1 MAEKSFV
8 GKLKRGLFMTHT
20 EMIERVR
27 DAFTPELGVDQSVLD
42 ALEESLLGADVGAE
56 ITVELMDS
64 LEETIRRGEIR
75 NIEDLTVRLKAE
87 ARELIPDRAMR
98 TLDPSAEKPF
108 VVLVV
113 GVNGTGKTTS
123 IAKLAR
129 LWKSENREV
138 IVGAADTF
146 RAAAIEQLQEW
157 TDRVGVPLV
166 RHKEGADPG
175 AVAHDTVAAA
185 RSRGSDIVLIDTAG
199 RLHNKGHLMAELAK
213 IRRVVEKEL
222 PGAPHEVLL
231 VLDGTTGQN
240 GIAQAKAFL
249 ESAGVTGLIVT
260 KLDGTAKGGVIL
272 SIMRDFE
279 IPVYYVG
286 VGEGM
291 DDLIPFD
298 PEAYLDSIFASEHP
312 VAAS

>member
-1 MAEKSFV
+1 MTEKSFM

-20 EMIERVR
+20 EMIDRVR

-56 ITVELMDS
+56 ITMELMDA

-129 LWKSENREV
+129 LWKSENRTV

-146 RAAAIEQLQEW
+146 RAAAIDQLQEW

-249 ESAGVTGLIVT
+249 DSAGVTGLIVT

-298 PEAYLDSIFASEHP
+298 PEAYLDSIFASEQA
-312 VAAS
+312 VAAD

>member
-1 MAEKSFV
+1 MAEKSFM

-20 EMIERVR
+20 EMIDRVR

-56 ITVELMDS
+56 ITMELMDA

-129 LWKSENREV
+129 LWKSENRTV

-146 RAAAIEQLQEW
+146 RAAAIDQLQEW

-298 PEAYLDSIFASEHP
+298 PEAYLDSIFASEQA
-312 VAAS
+312 VAVD

>member
-1 MAEKSFV
+1 MAEKSFM

-20 EMIERVR
+20 EMIDRVR
-27 DAFTPELGVDQSVLD
+27 DAFTPELGVDQPVLD

-56 ITVELMDS
+56 ITMDLMDS
-64 LEETIRRGEIR
+64 LEETIRRGGIR

-129 LWKSENREV
+129 LWKSENRTV

-146 RAAAIEQLQEW
+146 RAAAIDQLQEW

-298 PEAYLDSIFASEHP
+298 PEAYLDSMFASEQA
-312 VAAS
+312 VAAD